1 MNVIGSP
8 QAVHDPHAMVVL
20 LRNTYIADAAMFAS
34 SRLDK
39 MARATDLPWVKED
52 MVIRVVAHL
61 LSVVLGSNY
70 GRNGGNR
77 FVDKDIGNKA

>member
-34 SRLDK
+34 RRLDK

-70 GRNGGNR
+70 RRNRRNR